1 MFEREEKHTTKKL
14 TPRLDF
20 ASKQPFT
27 RDPRQFET
35 CRRVSLSGE
44 GSRRK
49 AAKLGDGT
57 KRGRQQRGGRR
68 EKKEDGEEEEE
79 KKRHDEEMKR
89 RKRKVE
95 KGAKE
100 TRKPGN

>member
-1 MFEREEKHTTKKL
+1 MKCSEKRHNEETEMFG
-14 TPRLDF
+14 
-20 ASKQPFT
+20 SI
-27 RDPRQFET
+27 
-35 CRRVSLSGE
+35 
-44 GSRRK
+44 SRRRSPSRGIRDSSK
-49 AAKLGDGT
+49 PVGAYLSPAKGAGERPRSWEMVQKGGDNKGEDE
-57 KRGRQQRGGRR
+57 QR
-68 EKKEDGEEEEE
+68 KKKME